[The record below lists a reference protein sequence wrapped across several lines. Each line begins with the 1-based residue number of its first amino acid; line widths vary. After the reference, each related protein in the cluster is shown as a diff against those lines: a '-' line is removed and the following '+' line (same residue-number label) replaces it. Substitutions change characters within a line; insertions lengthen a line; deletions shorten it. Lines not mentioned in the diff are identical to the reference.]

1 MDGYRTL
8 THETTEPFER
18 PRDSHMG
25 VDLDESV
32 FGGVNV
38 HLKKSRLVQWR
49 VKKGEEAPRCISSG
63 YVRRSRK
70 AGRKTYLMSDIRPGI
85 RDVPACFGEDAL
97 MVVAVEERILGLAL
111 PAVPAL
117 CDGADL
123 VGLETGLLEDNE
135 KSSLGGSIR
144 AARDVGLFGKHGRI
158 VKHLSG
164 L

>member
-1 MDGYRTL
+1 MYGYRTL
-8 THETTEPFER
+8 THETTEPLER

-38 HLKKSRLVQWR
+38 YLKKSRLVQWR
-49 VKKGEEAPRCISSG
+49 VKKGEEALRCISSG

-97 MVVAVEERILGLAL
+97 MVVAVEEGILGLAL
-111 PAVPAL
+111 PAVPSL

-123 VGLETGLLEDNE
+123 VGFETGLLEDNE
-135 KSSLGGSIR
+135 KSSLGGSVR
-144 AARDVGLFGKHGRI
+144 ATRDVGLFGKHGRI